1 MLKFLLHTFIFLLY
15 PGSHFPDQYKQ
26 ANSDP
31 LKFLLI
37 HNQLFATISIPVEAV
52 SMLNSLDLY
61 QYIRVTVCNKMLF
74 MYSDVLSLSS
84 CNAEHVKSLMS
95 LKGEHWVLLIYLTF
109 QLQGYTFPLHNKMGA
124 IPDFC
129 NTNQRGVY
137 VCVCVCVW
145 TFSPLS
151 WFINLVAAFRLLQ
164 SASCLYPASSRELLW
179 LGGAQARTFHL
190 HEVELVD
197 GLQQRAV
204 VQTQVE
210 VRGHPGSERAFPP
223 LILSQ
228 VHSPYEGVRNLF
240 KQRA

>member
-129 NTNQRGVY
+129 NTNQRGVC
-137 VCVCVCVW
+137 VCVCVCVCG
-145 TFSPLS
+145 LS
-151 WFINLVAAFRLLQ
+151 HL
-164 SASCLYPASSRELLW
+164 SADL
-179 LGGAQARTFHL
+179 
-190 HEVELVD
+190 
-197 GLQQRAV
+197 
-204 VQTQVE
+204 
-210 VRGHPGSERAFPP
+210 
-223 LILSQ
+223 
-228 VHSPYEGVRNLF
+228 
-240 KQRA
+240 